1 MHRRLR
7 FASVGVMALC
17 TTAAVAGGLGL
28 DQTPSVATPSALA
41 PVAKLLEGTVPSV
54 VAAATRLGPLAPTTT
69 MTVVAPL
76 TLPHQAALTSYL
88 TAEYTKGSPTYHQF
102 LNPLGFTAYFGA
114 TTAHVN
120 AVTRV
125 LDQLG
130 FKVAPVASNHLFV
143 EFSGTAGLIER
154 TFTTVIDRLRLPA
167 ALTTFVSNVTD
178 LTLPPALSGLV
189 SGLVGLDSLAVP
201 QDNLAFPTTAARAAA
216 AQAAATGAL
225 PAVPDTGIDGGSA
238 PCVAQI
244 AGAGYTAPELARAYG
259 FDGLYGQGY
268 LGQGMTAS
276 LVEFDDYHDSNV
288 ATVQSC
294 LNDPGTTVQRQLVDG
309 GSGGPPA
316 AGEVEVMSDIT
327 AMLEMLPKLSALDV
341 YVAPLTTTAEFDL
354 WNAFVTNDN
363 SPVLSSSWGNCEEND
378 SQADARLLNVLAEEA
393 AAQGQQIFE
402 AAGDSGAVDCRGT
415 PPPTGDS
422 ISVMTEAASPYVTG
436 VGGTDLGQRTA
447 LGLANVRD
455 EDTWNDAGAG
465 GGGQSTYWTM
475 PSWQA
480 AVPSIAK
487 ASGSGSGSGTH
498 PSACG
503 APAGT
508 LCREVP
514 DISADADPDFGLQT
528 KTKLQFHNDVGSLGY
543 SIYCGTPNCDLLGQL
558 LPISLPITLP
568 PPPALPDGLGGW
580 FPVGGTSLATPLT
593 AAAYLLWD
601 QEAQAHG
608 LPRLG
613 FLNPDLYAV
622 ASDPI
627 AYARDFYDITTDSNS
642 AQYDTSDCPAGCNP
656 SGLYAAGPGYDM
668 ASGLGSYNAT
678 NLGADLVA
686 QAAQVTLTPDTA
698 TVYGYTGGPPT
709 TTPVVVSSAAS
720 YAVASSARWLHATGG
735 SGGTLSWSADPAGL
749 SPGTYTGSIT
759 VTGAGHPAVLTVSYS
774 VTPPAVLSVSPGA
787 LSFSESAQGPKGQS
801 AAPSCN
807 ATVWNDGL
815 AGQVGGST
823 PALTADP
830 ASRQTLRITN
840 SGPAGSVLHWS
851 AFFYSETSSWL
862 SQDIDPPGGGLRTV
876 PAPPL
881 VSTEGAQA
889 AGTTAPLYLASYA
902 NANALGGYPPM
913 NQGTYHGVVVLR
925 DLADPARVVSVP
937 ATLVLGSGHGTPT
950 MVATPTALH
959 VSVAAGRTATTAL
972 TLSDASKTC
981 GYVFSGQSTVPWATV
996 DPGASAPS
1004 GTVAGGGATTTLPIA
1019 LDASGLAPGTYH
1031 GSVQI
1036 QTQNAEPNPVTV
1048 PLTLTVTPAS

>member
-1 MHRRLR
+1 
-7 FASVGVMALC
+7 MALC
-17 TTAAVAGGLGL
+17 TSAAVAGGLGV
-28 DQTPSVATPSALA
+28 DQAPSLSATPPVLA

-54 VAAATRLGPLAPTTT
+54 VAAATKLGALAPSST

-76 TLPHQAALTSYL
+76 TLPHRAALTDYL
-88 TAEYTKGSPTYHQF
+88 SAEYTKGSPTYHQF
-102 LNPLGFTAYFGA
+102 LNPQGFTAYFGA
-114 TTAHVN
+114 STAHVN
-120 AVTRV
+120 TVTRV
-125 LDQLG
+125 LDALG
-130 FKVAPVASNHLFV
+130 FNVAPVAANHLYV
-143 EFSGTAGLIER
+143 EFSGPAGLIER
-154 TFTTVIDRLRLPA
+154 TFNTVIDRLRLPA

-201 QDNLAFPTTAARAAA
+201 QDNLAFPTAAARAAVGT
-216 AQAAATGAL
+216 AAAAGAL
-225 PAVPDTGIDGGSA
+225 PTAIPDTGIDGGSA

-294 LNDPGTTVQRQLVDG
+294 LNDPGTTVQRRLVDG

-316 AGEVEVMSDIT
+316 AGEVEVMSDVT
-327 AMLEMLPKLSALDV
+327 AMLEMLPELSTLDV

-354 WNAFVTNDN
+354 WNAFVTDDN
-363 SPVLSSSWGNCEEND
+363 SPVLSSSWGNCEENAGA
-378 SQADARLLNVLAEEA
+378 SYARLLNVLAEEA

-447 LGLANVRD
+447 LGLGQGRD

-465 GGGQSTYWTM
+465 GGGQSTYWSM

-480 AVPSIAK
+480 AVPSVTTTP
-487 ASGSGSGSGTH
+487 GTR

-508 LCREVP
+508 LCRELP
-514 DISADADPDFGLQT
+514 DLSADADPDFGLQT

-543 SIYCGTPNCDLLGQL
+543 SIYCGTANCDLLGQL
-558 LPISLPITLP
+558 LPIELPITLP

-601 QEAQAHG
+601 QEARAHG

-622 ASDPI
+622 AADPG
-627 AYARDFYDITTDSNS
+627 AYARDFYDITSDSNS
-642 AQYDTSDCPAGCNP
+642 AQYDTSDCPSGCNP
-656 SGLYAAGPGYDM
+656 SGLYPAGPGYDM

-698 TVYGYTGGPPT
+698 TVYGYTAGPPT
-709 TTPVVVSSAAS
+709 TTPVVVSSAAT
-720 YAVASSARWLHATGG
+720 YAVATSAPWLHATGG
-735 SGGTLSWSADPAGL
+735 ANGTLSWSADPTGMR
-749 SPGTYTGSIT
+749 PGSYTGSIT
-759 VTGAGHPAVLTVSYS
+759 VTGAGRPAVLIVSYS
-774 VTPPAVLSVSPGA
+774 VTPPAALSVSPGA
-787 LSFSESAQGPKGQS
+787 LSFSESAQGPKGQA
-801 AAPSCN
+801 AAPSCD

-815 AGQVGGST
+815 AGQVGGIA
-823 PALTADP
+823 PALAADP

-840 SGPAGSVLHWS
+840 SGPVGSVLHWS

-862 SQDIDPPGGGLRTV
+862 SQDIDPPGSGLGTV
-876 PAPPL
+876 AAPPL

-889 AGTTAPLYLASYA
+889 AGTTTPLYLASYA

-913 NQGTYHGVVVLR
+913 NQGTYHGVVLLR
-925 DLADPARVVSVP
+925 DLADPTTVVSVP
-937 ATLVLGSGHGTPT
+937 ATLVLGSGHGTPA
-950 MVATPTALH
+950 MVATPAALH
-959 VSVAAGRTATTAL
+959 VSVGSGITATTAL

-981 GYVFSGQSTVPWATV
+981 GYVFSAQSNVPWATV
-996 DPGASAPS
+996 DPGAAAPS
-1004 GTVAGGGATTTLPIA
+1004 GTVAGGGATTTLPIV
-1019 LDASGLAPGTYH
+1019 LDTSGLAPGTYH
-1031 GSVQI
+1031 GSVEV
-1036 QTQNAEPNPVTV
+1036 QTQNAQPNPVTV
-1048 PLTLTVTPAS
+1048 PLTLTVTGAA